1 MSSVG
6 VGNDVHL
13 GTNIEIL
20 MIQRSISKY
29 LTTVSSTWL
38 LLFEVVYCICSI
50 LLEIG
55 SSVIQSH
62 FFKEF

>member
-1 MSSVG
+1 MSSVD

-20 MIQRSISKY
+20 MIQRTISKY

-38 LLFEVVYCICSI
+38 LFEVVYCIYST

-55 SSVIQSH
+55 SSVI
-62 FFKEF
+62 